1 MSPKV
6 IVWIAENLSPYRG
19 YVEFTCLTCVTLK
32 QSVQP
37 YAFHQVMRSMLLP
50 LRLATNARNLELV
63 TDLDMEID
71 KVLVFFLNLRYD
83 SVINPQQIARRAAYE
98 ALGEDHET
106 IEKHMK
112 EQPSGESYYG
122 IVVGDETRLR
132 QVVTNLAR
140 WV

>member
-19 YVEFTCLTCVTLK
+19 YVEFTCLTCATLK

-71 KVLVFFLNLRYD
+71 KVLVFFKFA
-83 SVINPQQIARRAAYE
+83 I
-98 ALGEDHET
+98 
-106 IEKHMK
+106 
-112 EQPSGESYYG
+112 
-122 IVVGDETRLR
+122 
-132 QVVTNLAR
+132 
-140 WV
+140 